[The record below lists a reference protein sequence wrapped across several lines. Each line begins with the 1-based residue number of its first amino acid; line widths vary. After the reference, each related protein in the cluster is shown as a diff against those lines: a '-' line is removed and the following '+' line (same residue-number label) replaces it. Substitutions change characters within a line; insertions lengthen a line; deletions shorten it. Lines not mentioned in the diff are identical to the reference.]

1 MERKSFEDRNDGK
14 SRGADGAFFRGGK
27 ESASAD
33 GIEGRATATMVM
45 RETPSIRDAQEF
57 LGGDFE
63 TSQTE
68 GARILVGEN
77 AQARRFPINPTAS
90 QLARRPIYGNAIFL
104 RDPLNG
110 CDCDQQLCRGA
121 PSASGDEAGLAL

>member
-14 SRGADGAFFRGGK
+14 SRGADGAFFCGGK

-57 LGGDFE
+57 LGGIFE
-63 TSQTE
+63 ASQTE
-68 GARILVGEN
+68 RGPVLVGEN
-77 AQARRFPINPTAS
+77 AQARRCPINPTAS
-90 QLARRPIYGNAIFL
+90 QLARRPIYGNAIL
-104 RDPLNG
+104 LTGP
-110 CDCDQQLCRGA
+110 A
-121 PSASGDEAGLAL
+121 AEA